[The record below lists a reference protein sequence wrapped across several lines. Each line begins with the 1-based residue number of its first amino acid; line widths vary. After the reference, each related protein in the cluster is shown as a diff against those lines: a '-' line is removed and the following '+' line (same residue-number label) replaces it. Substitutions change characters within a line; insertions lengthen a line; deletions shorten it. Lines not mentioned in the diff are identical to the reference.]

1 MEYATRDETT
11 LYIQGGTPDNG
22 LPVSNQLYA
31 LDLTRPS
38 WNTTNP
44 PWSALSV
51 GSGLQASPIT
61 YLQSMVISKDQQSLS
76 IWDTLGSIS
85 TYNITSNAWSNPAS
99 LPPSTKKVTKLNAA
113 MDPTSGLIYLP
124 SGFESGAVN
133 VYAMMVYNPATRA
146 ALSLPMPSDESTLAG
161 LAYFSLV
168 WSTARSSML
177 LYGGVSVV
185 NFTVSTPSFFEFL
198 PAAAMWAPVKT
209 TGTSPGQVYN
219 HCMVPAYGGTK
230 MIVFGGRYTSGVD
243 SGSIY
248 ILDVK
253 TMDWTQGT
261 AADPSQNRTGMACT
275 VAGDNFVAW
284 GGDYNTST
292 SKFTAPIIYNLK
304 SNQWTTQFSLAPSP
318 SITSSTGAPS
328 STSAS
333 AAANGPNGPS
343 AAAIGGGVVGAIVA
357 LVLGIFLFKYCRRT
371 RAQGAEGKASSS

>member
-1 MEYATRDETT
+1 MLALFLSSYLIALTSAQVPTPVTGMEYATRDETM
-11 LYIQGGTPDNG
+11 LYIQGGTPNNG

-44 PWSALSV
+44 LWSALSV

-85 TYNITSNAWSNPAS
+85 TYNITSNTWSNPAS

-177 LYGGVSVV
+177 LYGGVSV
-185 NFTVSTPSFFEFL
+185 
-198 PAAAMWAPVKT
+198 KT

-219 HCMVPAYGGTK
+219 HCMVPAQTAYSGTK

-253 TMDWTQGT
+253 TMVWTQGT

-284 GGDYNTST
+284 GGDYNAST

-304 SNQWTTQFSLAPSP
+304 SNQWTTQFSLVPSP

-343 AAAIGGGVVGAIVA
+343 AAAIGGGVQVST
-357 LVLGIFLFKYCRRT
+357 F
-371 RAQGAEGKASSS
+371 ASSEIQHAAFRQSPAINFDAEA

>member
-1 MEYATRDETT
+1 MHAIQVMLALFLSSYLIALTSAQVPTPVTGMEYATRDETT
-11 LYIQGGTPDNG
+11 LYIQGGTPNNG

-85 TYNITSNAWSNPAS
+85 TYNITSNTWSNPAS

-133 VYAMMVYNPATRA
+133 VYAVMVYNPATRA

-198 PAAAMWAPVKT
+198 PAAAMWAPVVRV
-209 TGTSPGQVYN
+209 QL
-219 HCMVPAYGGTK
+219 
-230 MIVFGGRYTSGVD
+230 R
-243 SGSIY
+243 
-248 ILDVK
+248 
-253 TMDWTQGT
+253 
-261 AADPSQNRTGMACT
+261 
-275 VAGDNFVAW
+275 
-284 GGDYNTST
+284 
-292 SKFTAPIIYNLK
+292 
-304 SNQWTTQFSLAPSP
+304 SLCRKLRRCE
-318 SITSSTGAPS
+318 
-328 STSAS
+328 
-333 AAANGPNGPS
+333 AAAV
-343 AAAIGGGVVGAIVA
+343 IE
-357 LVLGIFLFKYCRRT
+357 LLGSR
-371 RAQGAEGKASSS
+371 